1 MPVVRFVLGL
11 LLAAALHAVGTR
23 IAPGFPRAVD
33 LFLVTTVVVARH
45 GRPEGGLFA
54 GLAAGYAADALSGG
68 PFGLNGF
75 ADAAVGYG
83 AALAARNLVVA
94 RPGSIAALFA
104 LGAAAQGALLYLV
117 TAFVVTGPAR
127 PDLFWLVVRIG
138 SATLAGLSWIRLL
151 AVVEGRLPGRRAGPS
166 GAVETSKSLLR

>member
-1 MPVVRFVLGL
+1 MPAVRFFLGL

-23 IAPGFPRAVD
+23 VAPGFPRAVD

-54 GLAAGYAADALSGG
+54 GLVAGYAADALSGG

-117 TAFVVTGPAR
+117 AALVVAGPAR
-127 PDLFWLVVRIG
+127 PDLLGLALKVG
-138 SATLAGLSWIRLL
+138 SSALLGLAWIRL
-151 AVVEGRLPGRRAGPS
+151 AAAAERRLPGRRSRPS
-166 GAVETSKSLLR
+166 GAIETPKSLLR

>member
-1 MPVVRFVLGL
+1 MPVVRFVVGL

-23 IAPGFPRAVD
+23 VVPGFPRGFD

-83 AALAARNLVVA
+83 AAVAARNLVVA

-104 LGAAAQGALLYLV
+104 LSAAAQGALLWLV
-117 TAFVVTGPAR
+117 AALVVAGPSR
-127 PDLFWLVVRIG
+127 PDLFWLALKIAS
-138 SATLAGLSWIRLL
+138 SALVGLAWIRLVE
-151 AVVEGRLPGRRAGPS
+151 AVERRLPGRRARPS
-166 GAVETSKSLLR
+166 GAVDTSKSLLR

>member
-1 MPVVRFVLGL
+1 MPVVRFFFGL

-23 IAPGFPRAVD
+23 VVPGFPRAVD

-83 AALAARNLVVA
+83 AAFAARNLVVA

-117 TAFVVTGPAR
+117 AALVVAGPAR
-127 PDLFWLVVRIG
+127 PDLFWLAVKVAS
-138 SATLAGLSWIRLL
+138 SALAGLAWIRLSA
-151 AVVEGRLPGRRAGPS
+151 AVERRLPGGRARPS
-166 GAVETSKSLLR
+166 GAIETPKSLLR